1 MKTYNVTVPCTM
13 AVCVTVEA
21 ESEEAAIEAA
31 FDIGWLTT
39 VTPFGEADK
48 AAAPE
53 VIEIELHRRI
63 VEGNV
68 FHGCINEIKVD
79 EKT

>member
-1 MKTYNVTVPCTM
+1 MKTYNVTIPCTM

-31 FDIGWLTT
+31 FGVGWSAT
-39 VTPFGEADK
+39 VTPLGEADK
-48 AAAPE
+48 AAAPD
-53 VIEIELHRRI
+53 VIEIETHRQI

-68 FHGCINEIKVD
+68 FNGCINEIGV
-79 EKT
+79 EEA